1 MQNVDLS
8 SYNLGKLSSDTIV
21 KFAKNV
27 GVDVAIK
34 TLLENSDIGSL
45 QSLYE
50 DSKKHGAKF
59 NSDELREFLKE

>member
-1 MQNVDLS
+1 MQNLDLS
-8 SYNLGKLSSDTIV
+8 SFNIGKLSSDKII

-45 QSLYE
+45 QSLYN

-59 NSDELREFLKE
+59 NSDELREYLKE